1 MFLPTAATM
10 NWLSNRGSGF
20 CQGDPRNIVI
30 PQRFGPVPFA
40 PSCNVHD
47 VCYGTCRSDKG
58 ACDTQLRGLLRNACM
73 NAFAA
78 EIEAIGRAGGD
89 PRTLSA
95 ILNRCLDMADNFFG
109 AVVSM
114 GQDAYDNAQKG
125 NCKCCE

>member
-1 MFLPTAATM
+1 
-10 NWLSNRGSGF
+10 
-20 CQGDPRNIVI
+20 
-30 PQRFGPVPFA
+30 
-40 PSCNVHD
+40 
-47 VCYGTCRSDKG
+47 
-58 ACDTQLRGLLRNACM
+58 M

-114 GQDAYDNAQKG
+114 GQDAYDNAHKG